1 MIKYLAGAATAS
13 GDTVKTSLGTIT
25 LPAGATK
32 IIGAWCMAHGGAGD
46 TTLEN
51 VSGILELESPDVNLQ
66 PCQIP
71 LEPLAILTSGMA
83 SIPNKVWPMNVPVTT
98 GVRVTGYVTM
108 DQALAINPSVRFGL
122 VVEV

>member
-1 MIKYLAGAATAS
+1 MLKYLAGAATAS
-13 GDTVKTSLGTIT
+13 GDTVKTSLGTLT
-25 LPAGATK
+25 LPSGAK
-32 IIGAWCMAHGGAGD
+32 QIVGAWVAGHGGAGM

-71 LEPLAILTSGMA
+71 LDTIAIVGTGMA
-83 SIPNKVWPMNVPVTT
+83 AVPVKVWPMNVPVTT

>member
-1 MIKYLAGAATAS
+1 MLKYLAGAATAS

-25 LPAGATK
+25 LPAGAK
-32 IIGAWCMAHGGAGD
+32 QIVGAWVAGHGGAGM

-71 LEPLAILTSGMA
+71 LDTIAIVGTGMA
-83 SIPNKVWPMNVPVTT
+83 AVPVKVWPMNVGVTT